1 MNLWESLI
9 PNLQNHFDILEEFY
23 VQNCLHVLN
32 FEHIILLISRISV
45 LNFQE
50 RSSNFLEV

>member
-9 PNLQNHFDILEEFY
+9 PNLQKHSDILDEFY
-23 VQNCLHVLN
+23 VKNCLHVLN